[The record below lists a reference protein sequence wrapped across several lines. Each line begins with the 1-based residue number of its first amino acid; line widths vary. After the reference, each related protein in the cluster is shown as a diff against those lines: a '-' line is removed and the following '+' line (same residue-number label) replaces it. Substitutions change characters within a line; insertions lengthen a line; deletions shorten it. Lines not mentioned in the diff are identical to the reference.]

1 MKTAHR
7 VPHDAAEEIKW
18 EILRLKNKA
27 VSDDTK
33 GHSCEHCR
41 IFIIRLRP
49 VVNHSSEH
57 GGKTLQ
63 FDTTD
68 QEVFSMAASGCAF
81 WSMIRERIAYLQLK
95 EKVEQETERVS
106 FDSEKHGFRLSDKH
120 YQDLAVSLGGLE
132 GREFLRLH
140 HNPDVDWI
148 RPRKHIFTN
157 SSMCQKLPPPPPYQ
171 MRIMVQ
177 LIMRFS
183 RIIWKSF
190 CVDVRLG
197 VFKSPTETSS
207 IEQSATFLALVP
219 PVNIAEAYENTIAS
233 PINLLPNSPTTFALI
248 KNWLRR
254 CEVQHKCGILNLPSL
269 MPSLILKVLSRDSA
283 ILIKVP
289 SNMRE
294 RYLAL
299 SYCWGRGTQKLL
311 LNKDNKSALMSG
323 ISIPQLDPT
332 IRDAMITTYELG
344 HKLLWIDA
352 LCILQD
358 DEDFKAR
365 ELSRMGDIYRCASFT
380 IVASAAKEVSE
391 GFLAKRASTMEKTI
405 PADKKSQL
413 VFKMEANSHYSSSA
427 DPAPFPVIF
436 RPGPKEM
443 DRQEPWYRRA
453 WTLQEA
459 LFSRRQLQYRNSQTT
474 WICYC
479 TEQKAQQYD
488 GWVDARWHCDPGYSD
503 ADILEEVTE
512 LLWNRLKP
520 AHISTIH
527 DCWYRL
533 ITAYC
538 DREMTHQTDRLPAI
552 SAIARKFAFISGDEY
567 HYGLWKSDLATGLG
581 WKVKNGPRPSR
592 AGRVAAGSRPAPS
605 WSWASVSC
613 GITWLSLD
621 PRKKSKDFDVLGCY
635 INLSL
640 PRGPSSKVQ
649 ATDIHIRG
657 LIVSISPIPK
667 LYAESQGVM
676 SEDGLIYIHPD
687 YTDDDRLWTDSG
699 SKAELLVL
707 STKTE
712 LVNGIVLVEKGTGR
726 YVRVGTFE
734 TVQYAERRVVVG
746 WSTEKEYLAQVR
758 RFFGGKENIREIVL
772 V

>member
-1 MKTAHR
+1 MKIAHR
-7 VPHDAAEEIKW
+7 DPHDDAAEEIKW
-18 EILRLKNKA
+18 EILRLKNEA

-33 GHSCEHCR
+33 GHSCEHCQV
-41 IFIIRLRP
+41 FTIRLRP
-49 VVNHSSEH
+49 V
-57 GGKTLQ
+57 
-63 FDTTD
+63 
-68 QEVFSMAASGCAF
+68 EVFNMAASGCAF
-81 WSMIRERIAYLQLK
+81 WSMIGERIAYLQLK

-106 FDSEKHGFRLSDKH
+106 FDSEKHGSRLSNKH

-140 HNPDVDWI
+140 HNPNVDWI
-148 RPRKHIFTN
+148 HPRKHIFTN
-157 SSMCQKLPPPPPYQ
+157 SPMCQKLPPASPYPT
-171 MRIMVQ
+171 RIMVQ

-190 CVDVRLG
+190 CADVRLG

-207 IEQSATFLALVP
+207 IEQRATFLALVP

-283 ILIKVP
+283 ILIQVP

-294 RYLAL
+294 RYLAP
-299 SYCWGRGTQKLL
+299 SYCWGQGTQKLL
-311 LNKDNKSALMSG
+311 LTKDNKPALMSG
-323 ISIPQLDPT
+323 ISMPQLDPT

-344 HKLLWIDA
+344 YELLWIDA

-358 DEDFKAR
+358 DEDFKGR
-365 ELSRMGDIYRCASFT
+365 ELRKMGDIYRCASFT

-391 GFLAKRASTMEKTI
+391 GFLAKRASTMEKLV
-405 PADKKSQL
+405 PADKPSQL
-413 VFKMEANSHYSSSA
+413 VFKMEANWHYRSSA
-427 DPAPFPVIF
+427 DPAPN
-436 RPGPKEM
+436 RGTG
-443 DRQEPWYRRA
+443 RA

-459 LFSRRQLQYRNSQTT
+459 LFSRRQLQYRESQTT

-479 TEQKAQQYD
+479 TEHKAQQYD
-488 GWVDARWHCDPGYSD
+488 GWVDANWHCDPGYGD
-503 ADILEEVTE
+503 AGILEEVTE

-520 AHISTIH
+520 AHVSTIH

-533 ITAYC
+533 VTAYC
-538 DREMTHQTDRLPAI
+538 DREMTHQTERPPAI
-552 SAIARKFAFISGDEY
+552 SAIAREFAFISGDEY
-567 HYGLWKSDLATGLG
+567 HYGLWKSDLVMGLG
-581 WKVKNGPRPSR
+581 WKVKAGSPPSR
-592 AGRVAAGSRPAPS
+592 EGRAAA
-605 WSWASVSC
+605 
-613 GITWLSLD
+613 D

-635 INLSL
+635 IDLSL
-640 PRGPSSKVQ
+640 PRGPSGEVQ

-657 LIVSISPIPK
+657 LIVSISPISK
-667 LYAESQGVM
+667 LYAESQGVR
-676 SEDGLIYIHPD
+676 SEDGVIYIHLED
-687 YTDDDRLWTDSG
+687 TDDDRLWTDSG
-699 SKAELLVL
+699 TKAVLLVL
-707 STKTE
+707 NTETE

-726 YVRVGTFE
+726 YARVGTFE
-734 TVQYAERRVVVG
+734 TVQYWERRGVVG
-746 WSTEKEYLAQVR
+746 WSTKKEHLAQVR